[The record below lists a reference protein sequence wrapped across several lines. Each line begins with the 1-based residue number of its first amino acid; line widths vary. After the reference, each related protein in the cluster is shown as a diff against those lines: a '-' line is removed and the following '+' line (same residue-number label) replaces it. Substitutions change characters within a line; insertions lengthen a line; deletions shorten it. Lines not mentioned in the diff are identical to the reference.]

1 MENKQEDI
9 EVDNYSYKKSGIGLG
24 LICGLFL
31 IFGLIGGFLYPQE
44 SLQREEF
51 IGGWKLGAF
60 FSAVVC
66 VILIYLRVK

>member
-1 MENKQEDI
+1 MENKQENVK
-9 EVDNYSYKKSGIGLG
+9 VDNYSYKKSGIGFG

-51 IGGWKLGAF
+51 IRGWKFGVLY
-60 FSAVVC
+60 SVIVC
-66 VILIYLRVK
+66 VILICLRIK